1 MKFYKLSG
9 IGYPVKIH
17 KFYILLF
24 ALCFYNIA
32 YGQNQPITVS
42 MKNQPLLKVFE
53 ISTPFFLSI
62 GLLSYLGVNK
72 LRECSRLRLYSLCFL
87 WFWSRYS

>member
-9 IGYPVKIH
+9 IKLSRKIH

-24 ALCFYNIA
+24 FMFFYNIA

-42 MKNQPLLKVFE
+42 VKNNLSTKKYSKSLKIRPILV
-53 ISTPFFLSI
+53 
-62 GLLSYLGVNK
+62 
-72 LRECSRLRLYSLCFL
+72 SLIIRRN
-87 WFWSRYS
+87 WT

>member
-32 YGQNQPITVS
+32 YNGIYEKPT
-42 MKNQPLLKVFE
+42 
-53 ISTPFFLSI
+53 SI
-62 GLLSYLGVNK
+62 KSIRNH
-72 LRECSRLRLYSLCFL
+72 
-87 WFWSRYS
+87 

>member
-53 ISTPFFLSI
+53 II
-62 GLLSYLGVNK
+62 
-72 LRECSRLRLYSLCFL
+72 
-87 WFWSRYS
+87 

>member
-32 YGQNQPITVS
+32 CN
-42 MKNQPLLKVFE
+42 
-53 ISTPFFLSI
+53 
-62 GLLSYLGVNK
+62 
-72 LRECSRLRLYSLCFL
+72 YSG
-87 WFWSRYS
+87 RYAVLIL

>member
-24 ALCFYNIA
+24 AYVF
-32 YGQNQPITVS
+32 IT
-42 MKNQPLLKVFE
+42 
-53 ISTPFFLSI
+53 
-62 GLLSYLGVNK
+62 
-72 LRECSRLRLYSLCFL
+72 
-87 WFWSRYS
+87 

>member
-24 ALCFYNIA
+24 N
-32 YGQNQPITVS
+32 T
-42 MKNQPLLKVFE
+42 LL
-53 ISTPFFLSI
+53 ILM
-62 GLLSYLGVNK
+62 
-72 LRECSRLRLYSLCFL
+72 
-87 WFWSRYS
+87 

>member
-32 YGQNQPITVS
+32 YGQNQPIIGIYEKPT
-42 MKNQPLLKVFE
+42 
-53 ISTPFFLSI
+53 SI
-62 GLLSYLGVNK
+62 KSIRNH
-72 LRECSRLRLYSLCFL
+72 
-87 WFWSRYS
+87 